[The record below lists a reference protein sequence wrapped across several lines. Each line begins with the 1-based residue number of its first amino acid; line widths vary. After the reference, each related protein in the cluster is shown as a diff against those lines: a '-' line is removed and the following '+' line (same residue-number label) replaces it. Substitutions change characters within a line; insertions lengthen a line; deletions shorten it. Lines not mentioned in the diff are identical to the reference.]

1 VLNDKIWITPLIIM
15 KDLSGLTDEEV
26 VVFVRTKDKNEYAE
40 IIKRYQ
46 VKLMRYAVNIIG
58 DDHMA
63 ADVVQEGLMK
73 AYVSLN
79 SFSTKKKFSSWI
91 YRIVHNEAINML
103 RKNSKQQPIA
113 DMDFDSGI
121 NLEDEVIKKELI
133 EHANFCLKQVPIK
146 YREPLSLYF
155 LEEKSYE
162 EIGDILKI
170 PIGTVGTRINRG
182 KMFMKKI
189 CQKQRK

>member
-1 VLNDKIWITPLIIM
+1 M
-15 KDLSGLTDEEV
+15 KDLSGLTDGEIV
-26 VVFVRTKDKNEYAE
+26 KLVRSKDKNLYSE

-46 VKLMRYAVNIIG
+46 IKLMRYAVNMIG
-58 DDHMA
+58 DDHIA

-91 YRIVHNEAINML
+91 YRIVHNEAISMI
-103 RKNSKQQPIA
+103 RKNSKQQQIA
-113 DMDFDSGI
+113 GMDFDSGI
-121 NLEDEVIKKELI
+121 NLEDEIVKKELI
-133 EHANFCLKQVPIK
+133 EHANFCLKQVPVK
-146 YREPLSLYF
+146 YKEPLSLYF

-170 PIGTVGTRINRG
+170 PIGTVATRINRG

-189 CQKQRK
+189 CQK